1 MRITDNM
8 QLSQAIAGQETA
20 STTLYNLSAEASSG
34 KKIVNPSDSPA
45 GYAQVV
51 STTAQI
57 ARMNARQTTI
67 ATATGDL
74 TDADGALSSAGD
86 LLTQAKTLALE
97 AANGTQDA
105 TSRAET
111 AQQIDQISNQLLALA
126 NTKGASGGYIFG
138 GTANGTAPFDSS
150 GTFKGNAQTTNIEVA
165 DGVTA
170 QSNVSGADA
179 FTIAGGTDVFA
190 ALSAFSTALKAN
202 DTTGINNAVSTMDQA
217 SSQVLAVRV
226 SAGVLESRM
235 QSASTVITNALTTS
249 NTQLQSEQ
257 SADVATVYSEL
268 SAAQTSYQAAI
279 SVNSQILSTLNS
291 RFS

>member
-8 QLSQAIAGQETA
+8 QLSQAIEGQQTA
-20 STTLYNLSAEASSG
+20 STNLYTLSAEASSG

-51 STTAQI
+51 STEAQI
-57 ARMNARQTTI
+57 SRMNARQTTLGL
-67 ATATGDL
+67 TTSDL
-74 TDADGALSSAGD
+74 AAADGALSSAGD

-105 TSRAET
+105 GARAET
-111 AQQIDQISNQLLALA
+111 AQQIDQIQNQLLALA
-126 NTKGASGGYIFG
+126 NTKGSSGYLFG
-138 GTANGTAPFDSS
+138 GTASGTAPFTSS
-150 GTFKGNAQTTNIEVA
+150 GTFQGNAQTTHIEVA

-179 FTIAGGTDVFA
+179 FTSAGGSDVFA
-190 ALSAFSTALKAN
+190 ALAAFSTALKAN
-202 DTTGINNAVSTMDQA
+202 NSAGISSAITSMDAA

-226 SAGVLESRM
+226 NAGVLESRM
-235 QSASTVITNALTTS
+235 QSASTVISNALTTS
-249 NTQLQSEQ
+249 QTALQSEQ

-279 SVNSQILSTLNS
+279 SVNAQILSTLSS